1 MEQIIETPKQAPYEK
16 FRSMFGET
24 MSKIENN
31 EEIGSEELFSLVIG
45 MTDTMVEVLDEN
57 ENTLRKY
64 FEENHKLKAQV
75 ERLYAKNKKI
85 TACMDDLPAM
95 IRSNGFIPTFSAN
108 EISKDFKVVTL
119 SSFMKENGIY
129 YQKLMKILK
138 ETGVMYND
146 GNNWKLSG
154 EYDDK
159 GYAIYVIGHNR
170 HYSEARLMW
179 TEAGVEFLKEL
190 ISSYKNKPKNTEAPV
205 ETQTE

>member
-45 MTDTMVEVLDEN
+45 MTNTMVEVLDEN
-57 ENTLRKY
+57 ESTMRKY

-75 ERLYAKNKKI
+75 DRMYAKNKKI

-119 SSFMKENGIY
+119 SS
-129 YQKLMKILK
+129 
-138 ETGVMYND
+138 
-146 GNNWKLSG
+146 
-154 EYDDK
+154 
-159 GYAIYVIGHNR
+159 
-170 HYSEARLMW
+170 
-179 TEAGVEFLKEL
+179 
-190 ISSYKNKPKNTEAPV
+190 
-205 ETQTE
+205 